1 MLVLIGH
8 RHTITDKGTKDH
20 VQRREADIPLA
31 CVACWSKQFFKA
43 IWARVCKATKRAEMP

>member
-8 RHTITDKGTKDH
+8 RHTITHKGTKYH

-31 CVACWSKQFFKA
+31 CVAWRSKQFLKA
-43 IWARVCKATKRAEMP
+43 IWARVHKAAKRAKMA